1 MGCVL
6 AEGFWWHTCAVP
18 SVPDHARGQEKV
30 GISLL
35 TCCWGLGA
43 PSASGKVLSVLTY
56 PLGRQPS
63 GSPACADGVVGLNL
77 GSSPQMFHALSISR
91 ELMSCLPFFSLP
103 PSCGRVGAV
112 ESGLIVPAP
121 FRIGGWPSQRTEV
134 AQDPCPF
141 PPSVSSS
148 RQAPGYGECI
158 LFGHSWGGLLS
169 QRDPGVSRGGSRH
182 AGTEAAGSQCPA
194 EDAPSQATGG
204 RGHGR

>member
-6 AEGFWWHTCAVP
+6 AEGFLWHTCAMP

-35 TCCWGLGA
+35 TCRWGLGA
-43 PSASGKVLSVLTY
+43 PSASGKVMFVLTY

-91 ELMSCLPFFSLP
+91 ELMSCLHFFSLP
-103 PSCGRVGAV
+103 PSSVEEWEPWSLVSLSCPVQDRRVAKS
-112 ESGLIVPAP
+112 EDRS
-121 FRIGGWPSQRTEV
+121 
-134 AQDPCPF
+134 AQDPCPL

-148 RQAPGYGECI
+148 RQAPV
-158 LFGHSWGGLLS
+158 LFGHLWGGLLS

-182 AGTEAAGSQCPA
+182 AGTEATGSQCPA
-194 EDAPSQATGG
+194 EDAPLQATGG